1 MIIDLFDIEMTE
13 DGEMNCTILEYVNF
27 RMHLARVEWQDSNR
41 FAARFN
47 DELDGFGTWANAT
60 NMEQLF
66 GFFRKLTFTRSIFIS
81 SRRENVSERTQA

>member
-47 DELDGFGTWANAT
+47 DELDGFGT
-60 NMEQLF
+60 
-66 GFFRKLTFTRSIFIS
+66 
-81 SRRENVSERTQA
+81 